1 MNIFLPIQILF
12 IIFLLFAASR
22 VYLRAR
28 EGNITFSSFV
38 FWFGLWILAG
48 FLVLNPELAT
58 FLAKKIGIGRGTDA
72 VIYAS
77 IALIFYLIFRTNVM
91 MENLRH
97 EISKLASEIALLN
110 EDKTKKTNKAPKKS
124 K

>member
-1 MNIFLPIQILF
+1 MNILLPIQILF

-22 VYLRAR
+22 VFLRAK
-28 EGNITFSSFV
+28 EGNITFSSFL
-38 FWFGLWILAG
+38 FWFGLWLLAG
-48 FLVLNPELAT
+48 FIVLNPDSAT

-110 EDKTKKTNKAPKKS
+110 EDKIKKTNKAPKKS

>member
-22 VYLRAR
+22 VYLRAK
-28 EGNITFSSFV
+28 EGNIAFSSFL
-38 FWFGLWILAG
+38 FWIGLWVLAG
-48 FLVLNPELAT
+48 FLVLNPDFAT

-72 VIYAS
+72 AIYAS

-110 EDKTKKTNKAPKKS
+110 AGKTQKTNKSSKKN

>member
-12 IIFLLFAASR
+12 VIFLLFAASR
-22 VYLRAR
+22 VFLRAR
-28 EGNITFSSFV
+28 EGNITFSSFL
-38 FWFGLWILAG
+38 FWLGLWVLAG
-48 FLVLNPELAT
+48 FLVLNPDFAT

-97 EISKLASEIALLN
+97 EISKLSAEIALLN
-110 EDKTKKTNKAPKKS
+110 AGKTQKGNKTPKKS